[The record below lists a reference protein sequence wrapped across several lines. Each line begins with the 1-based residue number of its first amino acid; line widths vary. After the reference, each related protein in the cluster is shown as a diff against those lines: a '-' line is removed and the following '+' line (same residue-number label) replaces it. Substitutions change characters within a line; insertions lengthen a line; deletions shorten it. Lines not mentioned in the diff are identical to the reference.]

1 MALSSEQ
8 FLNQIV
14 ASGLLTQEEVTAF
27 VDTLS
32 PERQPKDGEQLAREL
47 VRQKKLT
54 KYQAEQIYAGKG
66 KTLILGNYVVLDKL
80 GQGGMGVVLKAEHK
94 RLKRLVA
101 LKVMSPNLVKTPDAL
116 KRFHREV
123 EAAAKL
129 RHPNVVATDD
139 ADEAKGTHFLVM
151 EYVQGSD
158 LSELVKKNGPFTVSQ
173 AVQCILQAARGLEYA
188 HKQSVV
194 HRDIKPANLLLDISG
209 TVKILDMGLARIEG
223 DTGNQS
229 ELTSTGAVMGT
240 VDYMAPEQ
248 AMSTKH
254 ADARSDIYSLGISL
268 WYLLTGRCA
277 YDGDTLMSKLL
288 AHRDAPIP
296 SLASLDRKIPAALDG
311 VFRKMVAKNAHERYQ
326 TMTEVIRD
334 LENCSGGST
343 LSSEAG
349 ATSDLEKFSQF
360 SLHRQPAGSP
370 SPMMATQTISAPRE
384 QTKATTPLEATL
396 VVANAAA
403 DTNPQTVALLRPQ
416 ERLPTVVQSSVASK
430 TTAPPWYRSPLVLLA
445 GGGAAALIL
454 LMVVFLMKTP
464 HGTLRVEIL
473 DPKVEM
479 KVKGTELS
487 FHSTDIEAVSLVT
500 GEKKLIVIR
509 GDLSFETETFT
520 LKKGAET
527 LVKVELIGD
536 QLVVNSDGKVIAE
549 KPIPHPLAN
558 NTPKETVPVVAT
570 PVARPPVSKDG
581 IPNVAVEPFDTEQ
594 AHAYQEAWAKYLQV
608 PVEFTNSVGMKFVLV
623 PPGEF
628 TMGAAQSETD
638 RIENSEKSM
647 REVVR

>member
-1 MALSSEQ
+1 M
-8 FLNQIV
+8 
-14 ASGLLTQEEVTAF
+14 
-27 VDTLS
+27 
-32 PERQPKDGEQLAREL
+32 P
-47 VRQKKLT
+47 
-54 KYQAEQIYAGKG
+54 
-66 KTLILGNYVVLDKL
+66 
-80 GQGGMGVVLKAEHK
+80 M
-94 RLKRLVA
+94 
-101 LKVMSPNLVKTPDAL
+101 
-116 KRFHREV
+116 
-123 EAAAKL
+123 
-129 RHPNVVATDD
+129 
-139 ADEAKGTHFLVM
+139 
-151 EYVQGSD
+151 
-158 LSELVKKNGPFTVSQ
+158 
-173 AVQCILQAARGLEYA
+173 
-188 HKQSVV
+188 
-194 HRDIKPANLLLDISG
+194 
-209 TVKILDMGLARIEG
+209 
-223 DTGNQS
+223 
-229 ELTSTGAVMGT
+229 
-240 VDYMAPEQ
+240 
-248 AMSTKH
+248 
-254 ADARSDIYSLGISL
+254 RSDIYSLGISL

-296 SLASLDRKIPAALDG
+296 SLASLDRKIPAALDS
-311 VFRKMVAKNAHERYQ
+311 VFRKMVAKNASERYQ
-326 TMTEVIRD
+326 TMAEVIRD
-334 LENCSGGST
+334 LESCSGGS
-343 LSSEAG
+343 SSPSEAG

-370 SPMMATQTISAPRE
+370 SPMTATQTISAPRE
-384 QTKATTPLEATL
+384 QTKANTPLEATL
-396 VVANAAA
+396 VVANAAM

-416 ERLPTVVQSSVASK
+416 ERLPTVGQSPVAGK

-479 KVKGTELS
+479 KVKGTEIT

-500 GEKKLIVIR
+500 GEKKLIVNR
-509 GDLSFETETFT
+509 GDLSFETETFA

-558 NTPKETVPVVAT
+558 NAPKDMTKETIPVVAT

-581 IPNVAVEPFDTEQ
+581 IPNAAVEPFDTEQ

-608 PVEFTNSVGMKFVLV
+608 PVEFTNSVGMKFILV

-628 TMGAAQSETD
+628 TMGASEAETD
-638 RIENSEKSM
+638 RIDISNDDEEIRKIVRQKFAESSPPHRVKITRPFYMQTHEVNNGVYQKLLGKLPEENDPARPEMPVMANVSLNDAVSFCDALSKLEGKTPAYQLVRNKPKRNLDANGYRLPTEAEWEYACRAGTTTLWHFKTEPMVPKNLLALKEYQTIWSKENTRPNPFGIYDQYASSSEWCFDRFQPYSDKT
-647 REVVR
+647 EVDPFTPPDEGYAVVRGGSFFSNGGADAGDNNSFIRMAGIASRYTGLGRVVLPLEIKQETPKP